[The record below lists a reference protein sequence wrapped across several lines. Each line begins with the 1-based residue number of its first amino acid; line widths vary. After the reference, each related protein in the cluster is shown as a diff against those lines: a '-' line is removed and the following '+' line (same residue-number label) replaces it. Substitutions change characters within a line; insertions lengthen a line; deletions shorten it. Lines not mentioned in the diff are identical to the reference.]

1 MSVDFQSRL
10 GEELSGVGIRGR
22 LRGRIL
28 AEYADHLAC
37 DPEAQ
42 LGEPG
47 ALARQFADEVGSTRA
62 RRAAVVGF
70 GALAVA
76 GILFGVAFVTS
87 DSAFGAAP
95 KGGPVIG
102 RVATGAA
109 LLFSQVSFVAGM
121 LAALRW
127 VQRRGSGVLPGAEAT
142 VIVRRAAVG
151 VLSGI
156 LTMVSLGTIAVADRR
171 FQSGAWATFTVVIA
185 AVGTAGLLASL
196 PSIWEAAR
204 LRPVATGEAGDIF
217 EDLGDFVMLVP
228 PSLRGRPWRLAAV
241 VSVGVAVA
249 ITLVAVPAQDA
260 FDGAVRGVF
269 DALACMA
276 GFATLGRY
284 LGLWSRGQAS
294 HTGGAGAA
302 AGAPE
307 R

>member
-1 MSVDFQSRL
+1 MSTDFQTRL
-10 GEELSGVGIRGR
+10 GAELSAVGIRGR

-42 LGEPG
+42 LGEPD

-62 RRAAVVGF
+62 RRAAVIGF
-70 GALAVA
+70 GALVLA
-76 GILFGVAFVTS
+76 GILFGIAVITS

-102 RVATGAA
+102 RIATGAA
-109 LLFSQVSFVAGM
+109 LLFAQVAFVAGM

-127 VQRRGSGVLPGAEAT
+127 VQRRDSGVLPAAEAT

-156 LTMVSLGTIAVADRR
+156 LTMVSLATIAIADHR
-171 FQSGAWATFTVVIA
+171 FQSGTWVTFTIVVA

-204 LRPVATGEAGDIF
+204 LRPVATGDAGDLF
-217 EDLGDFVMLVP
+217 EDLGDLVMIVP
-228 PSLRGRPWRLAAV
+228 PPLRGRPWRLAAV

-249 ITLVAVPAQDA
+249 ITLVAVPTQDA
-260 FDGAVRGVF
+260 FDGALRGIL
-269 DALACMA
+269 DATACMA

-284 LGLWSRGQAS
+284 LGLWSPGQAVRRS
-294 HTGGAGAA
+294 I
-302 AGAPE
+302 